1 MKVAKNFTKSKKA
14 YSKNLAR
21 PRSLRLTRY
30 HEKTSFGEEKMT
42 LFKESPLMKLRRLE
56 RRD

>member
-1 MKVAKNFTKSKKA
+1 MKVAKNFTKSRKA

-30 HEKTSFGEEKMT
+30 TEKTAFGEERMT
-42 LFKESPLMKLRRLE
+42 LFKESPLMKLRRMQ
-56 RRD
+56 R